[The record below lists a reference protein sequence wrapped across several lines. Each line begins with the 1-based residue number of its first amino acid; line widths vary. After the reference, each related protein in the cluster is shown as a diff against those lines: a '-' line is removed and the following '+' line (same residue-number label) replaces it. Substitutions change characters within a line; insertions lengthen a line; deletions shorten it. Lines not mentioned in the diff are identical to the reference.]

1 MGALKLF
8 EIFRAGRHTACN
20 GLTRD
25 YTPDEVQYM
34 AAAYSPERRPAP
46 LVLGHPQD
54 QAAAKSFGEVARL
67 TAKAGILYA
76 LASVSDALVDAV
88 RAGRYR
94 NVSAAFTM
102 PHGPGNPVPG
112 AFYLNHVGFLGA
124 HPPAIKGLT
133 APAFSEGGAV
143 VSFSADIAGISFAI
157 EDDFQAPAGY
167 RVGEA
172 HRLAAHRAAVQM
184 LRTCPALSYRE
195 AVSLGEGAATF

>member
-8 EIFRAGRHTACN
+8 EIFRAGRHTASN

-25 YTPDEVQYM
+25 YTADEVQYM

-54 QAAAKSFGEVARL
+54 QSAAQSFGEVARL
-67 TAKAGILYA
+67 TVKAGILYA

-94 NVSAAFTM
+94 NVSASFIT

-124 HPPAIKGLT
+124 HAPGVKGL
-133 APAFSEGGAV
+133 ASPAFSEGGAV
-143 VSFSADIAGISFAI
+143 VSFSADIPSTFTVTA
-157 EDDFQAPAGY
+157 DFKAPAGY
-167 RVGEA
+167 TIGEA
-172 HRLAAHRAAVQM
+172 HRLAVHRAAVQM
-184 LRTCPALSYRE
+184 QRACPALSYCD
-195 AVSLGEGAATF
+195 AVSLTDSVATF